1 MTGHLGVLR
10 PQVGL
15 CAQEGGRRGTFI
27 NTRSGL
33 GKRSE
38 ANRRLS
44 VHLAQENHQGFCWD
58 RAGEMTDFKDL
69 SKDKESAG

>member
-1 MTGHLGVLR
+1 MTGCLGVLR

-15 CAQEGGRRGTFI
+15 CAQEGGRRGPFI
-27 NTRSGL
+27 NTCSGL
-33 GKRSE
+33 SERSE

-58 RAGEMTDFKDL
+58 RAGEMTGFKYF
-69 SKDKESAG
+69 SKYKESAG